1 MGDDQ
6 KYLDD
11 VKKLLNELRQLTA
24 LLETTKPRKAEAA
37 RTASRL
43 PKHFDKF
50 LQSYAGAMGKVA
62 AGLTSAA
69 IVAVLYHAG
78 LGKEVIDS
86 VWGRLR

>member
-1 MGDDQ
+1 
-6 KYLDD
+6 
-11 VKKLLNELRQLTA
+11 
-24 LLETTKPRKAEAA
+24 
-37 RTASRL
+37 
-43 PKHFDKF
+43 